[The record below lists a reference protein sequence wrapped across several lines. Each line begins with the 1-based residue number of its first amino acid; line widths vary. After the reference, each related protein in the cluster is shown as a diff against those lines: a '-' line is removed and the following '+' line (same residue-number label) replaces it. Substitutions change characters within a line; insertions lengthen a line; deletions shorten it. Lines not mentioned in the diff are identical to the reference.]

1 MSRRTRFLLL
11 STAAVVVVV
20 VAIRF
25 GTDLGTWFVR
35 WWEIDACLDAGGG
48 WDRETDACYGAQY

>member
-1 MSRRTRFLLL
+1 L